1 MHNKIIYNKHIK
13 YYSYSLTENIFLI
26 KYKNNIHGIFF
37 TATLNLLLTVPKISN
52 WPNENFEI

>member
-13 YYSYSLTENIFLI
+13 YYSYRIIENIFFI
-26 KYKNNIHGIFF
+26 KYKNNTHGTFF
-37 TATLNLLLTVPKISN
+37 TATIFLLTVPKTSN